1 MAFCKGSTTW
11 WWSVSVVEWT
21 VRNPHGLLACC
32 SSEFSPWAAYLH
44 IELTK
49 IYWSYLNAA
58 HISTTVLKQ
67 CPSYGMLHL
76 LIYCCIK
83 INLKFTTRKH
93 KLSVCP
99 TICRP
104 PMAFFVGNRDLF
116 INAISCVAFCVGSRS
131 VYQYNLMLLLIVVCR
146 HVDCMI
152 IVDICISSLHVNFKF
167 YNNKC
172 SCIIMLYM

>member
-1 MAFCKGSTTW
+1 MVMEWFCGRMDSEKPS
-11 WWSVSVVEWT
+11 WSV
-21 VRNPHGLLACC
+21 GMLQL
-32 SSEFSPWAAYLH
+32 SPWAVYLH

-58 HISTTVLKQ
+58 YISTTVLKQ

-116 INAISCVAFCVGSRS
+116 ISAISCVAFCVGSRS
-131 VYQYNLMLLLIVVCR
+131 VYQCNLMLLAYCGVSTCWLYDHGR
-146 HVDCMI
+146 Y
-152 IVDICISSLHVNFKF
+152 LHF
-167 YNNKC
+167 
-172 SCIIMLYM
+172 LTTH